1 MKNFLQYVIDII
13 TTPKRV
19 WYDIWSTLYD
29 ADRTMS
35 QPRFFCFALFSL
47 IIIAWFL
54 EQCLR
59 WPFEHFA
66 ELVGAFGIAMGG
78 YVGKKISENKATEK
92 SSKLV
97 DESPQQ

>member
-1 MKNFLQYVIDII
+1 MV
-13 TTPKRV
+13 TMPGRV

-29 ADRTMS
+29 ADGSMS

-54 EQCLR
+54 EQCLG

-66 ELVGAFGIAMGG
+66 ELVGAFGVAMGG
-78 YVGKKISENKATEK
+78 YVGKKISENKATKK
-92 SSKLV
+92 SSKPV